1 MKTNAAV
8 DFKQNETIQWESKA
22 ENFPLLAP
30 GVRSS
35 IFLKWILTVVIF
47 GGFLTGYAIS
57 NGGVNPWFCGAC
69 IIIALLIIFSPVLER
84 RNVLKCRYLITDQR
98 ILLSIGNK
106 TPYYIDLAKLDS
118 CKVITDRS
126 GKKSMIFGS
135 CLFNSK
141 EKQLRW
147 QTGHPKTDLQANN
160 TDGSVIGL
168 IFYHPEKLDAA
179 VSLLKLLG
187 KKVEE

>member
-1 MKTNAAV
+1 MKTSAVV
-8 DFKQNETIQWESKA
+8 DFKQNETVQWESKT
-22 ENFPLLAP
+22 EDFPLLAP
-30 GVRSS
+30 GVRFS

-47 GGFLTGYAIS
+47 GGFLTGYGIS

-69 IIIALLIIFSPVLER
+69 ILIALLIILSPFWER
-84 RNVLKCRYLITDQR
+84 RNALRCRYMITDQR
-98 ILLSIGNK
+98 ILLSVGNK
-106 TPYYIDLAKLDS
+106 TPYYIDLVKLDG

-126 GKKSMIFGS
+126 GKKSLLFGS

-147 QTGHPKTDLQANN
+147 QTVHPKTDLQANN

-168 IFYHPEKLDAA
+168 IFYYPEKLDAA